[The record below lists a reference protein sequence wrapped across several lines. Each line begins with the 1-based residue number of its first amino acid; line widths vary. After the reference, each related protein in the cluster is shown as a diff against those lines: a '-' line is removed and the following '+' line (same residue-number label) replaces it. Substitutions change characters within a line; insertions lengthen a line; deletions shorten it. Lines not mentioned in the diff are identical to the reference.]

1 MCRRKIENRDQLLA
15 DVDAYIRDHSPV
27 SLEELVQ
34 AMQELGHD
42 CTPRMV
48 RPLLKERGLTVK
60 SVNGRWFWGMWDDD
74 ESDDDDVD
82 ESDDDDVEESDEQDD
97 DDDEDDD
104 DDDDEDDDDD
114 DEDDD
119 EDDDDADDDDDERPV
134 SEPLKKAEA
143 ENKRLQSENHQLIAA
158 LLKTTQLKKSIQ
170 AMQKKLLVELADL
183 IRATYGESESET
195 QESDQKTKTLA
206 PTHKSKGFLF
216 VVVKFT
222 GGVGVLRRQRL

>member
-15 DVDAYIRDHSPV
+15 DVDAYIRDHEQV

-60 SVNGRWFWGMWDDD
+60 SVNGRWFWGVWDD
-74 ESDDDDVD
+74 EDVD
-82 ESDDDDVEESDEQDD
+82 EDEDEDVEDVDEDD
-97 DDDEDDD
+97 DDDEDVDEDEDVDD
-104 DDDDEDDDDD
+104 EEDDEDV
-114 DEDDD
+114 DE
-119 EDDDDADDDDDERPV
+119 DDERPV
-134 SEPLKKAEA
+134 PEPLKKAEA
-143 ENKRLQSENHQLIAA
+143 ENKRLQDENNRLIAA

-183 IRATYGESESET
+183 IHATYRERESESET
-195 QESDQKTKTLA
+195 QESD
-206 PTHKSKGFLF
+206 
-216 VVVKFT
+216 
-222 GGVGVLRRQRL
+222 